1 MHTVRVNTIT
11 TQYGDKF
18 MKSISEI
25 QHKFGKEIAIKAL
38 NMEAIKLSPSD
49 PFRWA
54 SGYRMP
60 IYNDNRR
67 LLADSEARALIAHG
81 FKAVLDTLDISFSVI
96 AGTST
101 AGIPHAT
108 TLSDLLNLP
117 LVYVR
122 SSGKDHG
129 MKNQIEGIGPS
140 LSLKGKNV
148 LLIEDLIST
157 GGSSIAAVQAL
168 REQGA
173 IVPYCLSIFTYQ
185 LSASKEAFETLNP
198 PCINISLLDY
208 ESMLA
213 TAYENGYLKEAD
225 VELLVEWRKDPFG
238 WGLNNNFV

>member
-1 MHTVRVNTIT
+1 MNTIT
-11 TQYGDKF
+11 
-18 MKSISEI
+18 EI
-25 QHKFGKEIAIKAL
+25 QQRVGKEIAQKAL
-38 NMEAIKLSPSD
+38 HMEAIKLSPLD

-67 LLADSEARALIAHG
+67 LLADSDARMIIANG
-81 FKAVLDTLDISFSVI
+81 FKELIKAIGTPFDVI

-108 TLSDLLNLP
+108 TLSDLLHLP
-117 LVYVR
+117 LIYVR

-129 MKNQIEGIGPS
+129 LKNTIEGIGPF
-140 LSLKGKNV
+140 LSLKGKRV

-168 REQGA
+168 RQEGA

-185 LSASKEAFETLNP
+185 LKESKEAFETLTP

-213 TAYENGYLKEAD
+213 TAHENGYLKEAEL
-225 VELLVEWRKDPFG
+225 ELLVEWRKDPFG
-238 WGLNNNFV
+238 WGKNNNFV